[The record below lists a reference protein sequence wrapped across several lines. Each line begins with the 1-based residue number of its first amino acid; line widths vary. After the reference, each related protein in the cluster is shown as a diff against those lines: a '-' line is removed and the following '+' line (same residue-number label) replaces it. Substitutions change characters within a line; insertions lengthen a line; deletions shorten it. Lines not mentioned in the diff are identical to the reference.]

1 MRRINGI
8 MYKDL
13 RKERVEIFEETK
25 HLYCTNKRL
34 VDSINYSKQNQ
45 KVIAE
50 GVQIAAPIDK
60 YNVPANVVV
69 SRKRSLAAAG
79 QYSVRNVCVLNFASA
94 TNAGGGVA
102 KGSNAQEEAICRCS
116 TLYPCISDSRV
127 VSQFHDKHRR
137 DLISG
142 QINALYND
150 DCIYTPKVT
159 VFSNDTDTPMLLP
172 ENLWYEVDVIS
183 CAAPN
188 LRSKPSNAMNPNS
201 GSKAVTIKPTELL
214 ELHKKRMCR
223 ILDIARANGAEVI
236 ILGAFGCGAFKNP
249 PDVVARAMKEI
260 VKKYLYS
267 FETIEFA
274 VYCPP
279 RDTKNYDVFNRTL
292 QGEINGRIDRPLSRC

>member
-1 MRRINGI
+1 

-34 VDSINYSKQNQ
+34 ADSINFSIQNQ

-50 GVQIAAPIDK
+50 GEQLPACSDK
-60 YNVPANVVV
+60 FDMPANVVV

-79 QYSVRNVCVLNFASA
+79 QYSDQNVCVLNFASA
-94 TNAGGGVA
+94 TNAGGGVT

-116 TLYPCISDSRV
+116 TLYPSISDSRV

-137 DLISG
+137 DLKSG
-142 QINALYND
+142 KMNALYND

-159 VFSNDTDTPMLLP
+159 VFRNDTDTPTLLP
-172 ENLWYEVDVIS
+172 EELWYEVDVIS

-188 LRSKPSNAMNPNS
+188 LRSKPSNAMNPDS
-201 GSKAVTIKPTELL
+201 GSKAVNIKPSELL
-214 ELHKKRMCR
+214 DLHKKRMSR
-223 ILDIARANGAEVI
+223 ILDIVKANGAEVV
-236 ILGAFGCGAFKNP
+236 ILGAFGCGAFQNS
-249 PDVVARAMKEI
+249 PDVVARAMKET

-267 FETIEFA
+267 FKTIEFA
-274 VYCPP
+274 VYCTP
-279 RDTKNYDVFNRTL
+279 RDTKNYDVFMRTL
-292 QGEINGRIDRPLSRC
+292 S